1 MNPTLDVTELTQNI
15 GRLFMAGLAGPEVDS
30 DTVDLIQSY
39 HLGGIIIFSRNI
51 KDPLQLA
58 RLCSDLQKISLEASG
73 YPLFLAIDQ
82 EGGRVARLKPPFSQ
96 FPGNEAIGNSTNPE
110 ESAFRYAS
118 ITAKEMALVRLNMN
132 LAPVMDVT
140 QPDMD
145 SHLLGRTFSHN
156 PSVVAK
162 LGEIV
167 IETLQQGGVMA
178 VAKHFPGLGRS
189 NLDPH
194 LDLPTVEVPLEE
206 MDSVHLPPFGAA
218 VAARVSAIMTSHAV
232 YPALE
237 PRLPATLSRNILSN
251 LLREQMNFG
260 GLIISDDLEMGAI
273 AKDKELAEASAD
285 AFKAGVDILL
295 VCSNQRLVVGSI
307 ENIRDKVLRGQIPEE
322 RLQESLER
330 IEKYKKRFL
339 CPFKK
344 TSLRAVE
351 SYFRNTAYTSGQLV

>member
-1 MNPTLDVTELTQNI
+1 MNPTLDITELTQNI
-15 GRLFMAGLAGPEVDS
+15 GRLFLAGLAGPEIDT
-30 DTVDLIQSY
+30 DTVDLIRRY
-39 HLGGIIIFSRNI
+39 HLGGIIIFSRNVRE
-51 KDPLQLA
+51 PLQLA
-58 RLCSDLQKISLEASG
+58 RLCRDLQKISMENSG
-73 YPLFLAIDQ
+73 FPLLLAIDQ

-96 FPGNEAIGNSTNPE
+96 FPGNEAIGNSPNSN
-110 ESAFRYAS
+110 ESALQYAS
-118 ITAKEMALVRLNMN
+118 ITAKEMTLVGLNMN

-145 SHLLGRTFSHN
+145 SHLLGRTFSHD
-156 PSVVAK
+156 PSVVAR

-167 IETLQQGGVMA
+167 IEALQQDGVMA

-194 LDLPTVEVPLEE
+194 RDLPTVNAPLEE
-206 MDSVHLPPFGAA
+206 MDSIHIPPFAAA
-218 VAARVSAIMTSHAV
+218 VTARVSAIMTSHAV

-237 PRLPATLSRNILSN
+237 PGVPATLSRNIISN
-251 LLREQMNFG
+251 LLREQMNFK

-273 AKDKELAEASAD
+273 ARDKELPEATAQ

-295 VCSNQRLVVGSI
+295 ICSNQRLVIASI

-322 RLQESLER
+322 RLHDSLKR

-339 CPFKK
+339 YPYQEI
-344 TSLRAVE
+344 SLTAVRE
-351 SYFRNTAYTSGQLV
+351 YFGKAAEL